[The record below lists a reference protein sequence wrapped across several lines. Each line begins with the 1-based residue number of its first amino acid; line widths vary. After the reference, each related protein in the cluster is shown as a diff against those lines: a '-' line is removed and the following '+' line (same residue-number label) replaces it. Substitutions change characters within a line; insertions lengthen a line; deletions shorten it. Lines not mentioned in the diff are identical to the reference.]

1 MRARIAKSTLR
12 CVNARLLTAAAP
24 ARHAHTGGAEGP
36 WDHATR
42 LEALAQRF
50 NLHFVGVADPL
61 TEKAAGVVK
70 ARAAGTRGDLYTE
83 CNVYDSHQRMLA
95 EAAPDVVRWPVLH
108 GRCVQCCSCQSA
120 R

>member
-1 MRARIAKSTLR
+1 MS
-12 CVNARLLTAAAP
+12 AA
-24 ARHAHTGGAEGP
+24 GGAEGP

-70 ARAAGTRGDLYTE
+70 KRAAGTRGDLYAE
-83 CNVYDSHQRMLA
+83 CNVYDCHQRMMA
-95 EAAPDVVRWPVLH
+95 EAAPDVVRCSTTLPVALV
-108 GRCVQCCSCQSA
+108 CAA
-120 R
+120 RVLVPPARGSPVTFCL